1 LLRTSQHE
9 FPITDESGK
18 VHGILTRDE
27 MIAGLRKSGSETPV
41 SEVMRADIPAV
52 PESML
57 FDRAFAV
64 MQECR
69 CPALPVLDSASRL
82 VGLFTPEN
90 VGEMI
95 LVQSALGA
103 RARKAA

>member
-1 LLRTSQHE
+1 
-9 FPITDESGK
+9 
-18 VHGILTRDE
+18 
-27 MIAGLRKSGSETPV
+27 MIAALRRSGPETPV
-41 SEVMRADIPAV
+41 SEVMRGDIPSV

-57 FDRAFAV
+57 FDRAYAV

-69 CPALPVLDSASRL
+69 CPALPVIDASGKL

-95 LVQSALGA
+95 MVQSALSS
-103 RARKAA
+103 RAR

>member
-1 LLRTSQHE
+1 
-9 FPITDESGK
+9 
-18 VHGILTRDE
+18 
-27 MIAGLRKSGSETPV
+27 
-41 SEVMRADIPAV
+41 MRPDIPAV

-57 FDRAFAV
+57 FDRAYAL

-95 LVQSALGA
+95 MVRSALAQGGRSA
-103 RARKAA
+103 